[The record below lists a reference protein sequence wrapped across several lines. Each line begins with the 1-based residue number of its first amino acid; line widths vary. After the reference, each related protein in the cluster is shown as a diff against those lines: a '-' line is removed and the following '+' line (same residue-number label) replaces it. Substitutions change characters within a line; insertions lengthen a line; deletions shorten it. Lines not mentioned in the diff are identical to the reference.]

1 MGWGVAGTMGLATVR
16 RIGAQVT
23 KDTPDADGIW
33 IASALMPSV
42 STIESLEQET
52 RLPVIASVQVHGV
65 AGVAPGGGDGS
76 DRRVWQAV
84 ARTLS
89 ASPRW

>member
-23 KDTPDADGIW
+23 KDTPDAGGIW
-33 IASALMPSV
+33 IAGALMPSV

-52 RLPVIASVQVHGV
+52 RLPMIASVQVHDV
-65 AGVAPGGGDGS
+65 AGVVRCWSDGS
-76 DRRVWQAV
+76 D
-84 ARTLS
+84 
-89 ASPRW
+89 